1 MSYVFE
7 NKEELARFIR
17 EQVVT
22 SSQAQEI
29 LEISRTALNS
39 LVQRG
44 KLKPIIEEKATKLF
58 FRSDVEARKVEAD
71 KLRKK
76 YRPYE

>member
-1 MSYVFE
+1 VSFVFSD
-7 NKEELARFIR
+7 KDELARFIR

-29 LEISRTALNS
+29 LQVSRAALNS

-58 FRSDVEARKVEAD
+58 FLSDVEARKKEAEE
-71 KLRKK
+71 LRKK
-76 YRPYE
+76 FRPYE

>member
-1 MSYVFE
+1 MSFVFSD
-7 NKEELARFIR
+7 KDELARFIR

-29 LEISRTALNS
+29 LQVSRAALNS

-58 FRSDVEARKVEAD
+58 FLSDVEARKKEAEE
-71 KLRKK
+71 LRKK
-76 YRPYE
+76 FRPYE